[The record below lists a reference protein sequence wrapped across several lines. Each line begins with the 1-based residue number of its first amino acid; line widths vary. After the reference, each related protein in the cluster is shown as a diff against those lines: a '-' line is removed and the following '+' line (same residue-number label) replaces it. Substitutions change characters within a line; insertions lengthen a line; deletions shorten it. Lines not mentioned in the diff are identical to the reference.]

1 MVALAGWAALWASES
16 GWLPVGLPAP
26 EVVLAPVAA
35 ALALSAAMGMAAF
48 EIDLRAYRF
57 GWRQALALL
66 AGVSIVA
73 AALPLLGGLIDGRWK
88 VPESDFNRSLDQLF
102 DQGSPGT
109 FRVLWLGDPE
119 VLPLDGWSLD
129 DRLAYATSNEG
140 TPTVVNLW
148 AGTDD
153 DATANLRRMLDVAL
167 VGDTTRLGRLLAP
180 MGVRY
185 VVVPSQLAPDPDGGA
200 EAPPPPQL
208 MRTLAGQL
216 DLEEVPLVGG
226 LTVYRNDAW
235 VSGRAVL
242 PATDAARDRP
252 EDAVTEDLTASP
264 AALVDGDGPTDA
276 GGRVPGAGDL
286 LVSQAA
292 SDHWKV
298 SVNGRS
304 APRSEIYGWANQFDV
319 DQPGEGSLT
328 YETPITRRLLLVG
341 QIVLWLVAFVAW
353 RRVRGVRRR
362 EVRS

>member
-1 MVALAGWAALWASES
+1 
-16 GWLPVGLPAP
+16 
-26 EVVLAPVAA
+26 
-35 ALALSAAMGMAAF
+35 MGMAAF

-57 GWRQALALL
+57 GWRQVLALL
-66 AGVSIVA
+66 AGVGIVA

-88 VPESDFNRSLDQLF
+88 VPDNDFNRSLDQLF
-102 DQGSPGT
+102 DQGPPAT

-148 AGTDD
+148 SGADD
-153 DATANLRRMLDVAL
+153 GATANLRQMLDVAL
-167 VGDTTRLGRLLAP
+167 DGDTTRLGRLLAP

-208 MRTLAGQL
+208 TRTLAGQL

-226 LTVYRNDAW
+226 TTVYRNDAW

-242 PATDAARDRP
+242 APSEVARDRP
-252 EDAVTEDLTASP
+252 EDAVAEDLADSP

-276 GGRVPGAGDL
+276 GGRVPAAGDL

-292 SDHWKV
+292 SDHWQV
-298 SVNGRS
+298 TVDGRR
-304 APRSEIYGWANQFDV
+304 APRTEIYGWANQFDV
-319 DQPGEGSLT
+319 DEPGTGSLV
-328 YETPITRRLLLVG
+328 YETPITRPLLLVG
-341 QIVLWLVAFVAW
+341 QIVLWLVAFLAW
-353 RRVRGVRRR
+353 RRARGVRRR
-362 EVRS
+362 ETRS